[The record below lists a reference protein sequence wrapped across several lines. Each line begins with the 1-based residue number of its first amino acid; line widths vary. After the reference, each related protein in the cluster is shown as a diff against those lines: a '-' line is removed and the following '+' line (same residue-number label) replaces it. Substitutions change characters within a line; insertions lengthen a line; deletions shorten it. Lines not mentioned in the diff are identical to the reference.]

1 MNLSMKPTQSDTEKP
16 IESSTTQ
23 DVILTETNSQA
34 TTYPTKVKKTL
45 KQRILKAILTL
56 ILPLVLIYVLIA
68 FVPYFIKPGLTQS
81 LTHMIT
87 QIWTASSILQ
97 FGIYVMIAF
106 YFFPKMANKK
116 RQIAYDHLV
125 NMDEFKAEGLYDK
138 LVEEDR
144 AEFDADYALFQ
155 RQIEKL
161 NQMTCRRNQWIVMG
175 ICIVFD
181 LLAGQLPFWLMTR

>member
-1 MNLSMKPTQSDTEKP
+1 MNLSIRPTKTQNTE
-16 IESSTTQ
+16 
-23 DVILTETNSQA
+23 ETVLEQ
-34 TTYPTKVKKTL
+34 TYPIITKKT
-45 KQRILKAILTL
+45 KGKRILRVLLTL

-87 QIWTASSILQ
+87 QIWTASSIIQ

-106 YFFPKMANKK
+106 FFFPKMANKK
-116 RQIAYDHLV
+116 RQIAMNNLL
-125 NMDEFKAEGLYDK
+125 NMDEFKVEGLYDE
-138 LVEEDR
+138 LVAEDR

-161 NQMTCRRNQWIVMG
+161 NQMTSRRNQWIVMG
-175 ICIVFD
+175 LCIVFD
-181 LLAGQLPFWLMTR
+181 LFAGQLPFWLMTR

>member
-1 MNLSMKPTQSDTEKP
+1 MNQSIKPTQSKTVPE
-16 IESSTTQ
+16 T
-23 DVILTETNSQA
+23 ILVEMSSQA
-34 TTYPTKVKKTL
+34 TTYPAKGKKTR
-45 KQRILKAILTL
+45 KQRIVRALLTL

-81 LTHMIT
+81 LTQMIT

-116 RQIAYDHLV
+116 RQVAHDHLL
-125 NMDEFKAEGLYDK
+125 NMDEFKAEGLYDE

-161 NQMTCRRNQWIVMG
+161 NDMTCRRNQWIVMG
-175 ICIVFD
+175 FCIVFD
-181 LLAGQLPFWLMTR
+181 LVAGQLPFWLMTR